1 MMSCNPVNT
10 PMECG
15 VKLSKE
21 DGERKID
28 PDHISESY
36 WKPKVLNMYQTRYT
50 IFGGFS
56 ESVYG
61 ESG

>member
-1 MMSCNPVNT
+1 MKGYLSLKREREIFKKLKMMSCNQVNT

-21 DGERKID
+21 DGEIKID

-36 WKPKVLNMYQTRYT
+36 WKPKVLNMY
-50 IFGGFS
+50 
-56 ESVYG
+56 
-61 ESG
+61 